1 MLKQENNENE
11 QKTKC
16 GKNIDQSRKKIK
28 NTLAYTHKYTKHL
41 TNFFEIH
48 YKYITKAVFEF
59 FSLLARR
66 KIGLLLN
73 FYFPKETLI
82 LGRGKFGQLP
92 YSNV

>member
-1 MLKQENNENE
+1 MLKQKNNENE

-16 GKNIDQSRKKIK
+16 GKNIDQSKKKIK
-28 NTLAYTHKYTKHL
+28 NTHKYTKHL

-48 YKYITKAVFEF
+48 YKYIAKGVFEF

-66 KIGLLLN
+66 KIGLLPNL
-73 FYFPKETLI
+73 YFPKETFI

>member
-41 TNFFEIH
+41 TKNL
-48 YKYITKAVFEF
+48 KYIINT
-59 FSLLARR
+59 
-66 KIGLLLN
+66 
-73 FYFPKETLI
+73 
-82 LGRGKFGQLP
+82 
-92 YSNV
+92 